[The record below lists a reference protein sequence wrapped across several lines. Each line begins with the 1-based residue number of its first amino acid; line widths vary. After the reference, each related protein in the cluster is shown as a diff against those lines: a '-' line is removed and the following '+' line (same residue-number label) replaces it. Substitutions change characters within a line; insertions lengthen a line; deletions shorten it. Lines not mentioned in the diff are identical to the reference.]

1 MYSGGFWDFF
11 WFAGE
16 KKVAETP
23 FFIRK
28 LGMKAIKLAFILP
41 LLAPSLF
48 LSPIQADASVGSY
61 DTDPLTYY
69 EDITA
74 DSGIELLGELHDLI
88 TTTHKTYTT
97 YDDCKTPEYV
107 AKTDSDGGGDVMEFY
122 SQSSIDKAWGKGS
135 QGTWNREHVW
145 CKSLSNN
152 VWNESYGGSDMHHIR
167 PVESGLNSA
176 RNNSPYGE
184 VVCSSA
190 NALYYENSNND
201 PVALGGH
208 KENDVFEP
216 LDNVKGDVARIIFY
230 LYTHYNDY
238 SNVGGTTNGSGGKFG
253 DLDFSLIVDG
263 SEEQAIETLLAW
275 NELDPV
281 SQQEE
286 DRNEAVAS
294 YQGNRNP
301 FIDHPEYADYI
312 WGDASPSPS
321 FSCPSELKLTLG
333 QTKSIEY
340 SYSGELESLSFVSLD
355 PDVVEVDGE
364 GTVTA
369 LSVGEVTIEVEALVS
384 GVLFE
389 EIIQVSVTAES
400 AASGA
405 YRLLTSIPEQIDG
418 EYVIAY
424 GEKALNASLEEGLDV
439 GSNYVVIA
447 IDGNE
452 ITSDV
457 SAISLRFE
465 SRDGGF
471 DIITPDGNFVYWG
484 SSDDNG
490 LSVASSASASSLN
503 YFSADPDGIGIKGGG
518 GARMRFN
525 NASNQLRFRY
535 YMEKTYVNQKPIKI
549 YKLEEGDGLNEA
561 ISFASAF
568 LTTVTCDGG
577 LTPPSESA
585 WAAMGEKYESI
596 SASAKAHLS
605 SAADEKII
613 LFLER
618 YDYIISKYGTD
629 AYPDFLG
636 RGGNRAGRI
645 GGGGADAIVPIAAV
659 SFSFLALG
667 SLLFLLYR
675 KKEGR

>member
-1 MYSGGFWDFF
+1 
-11 WFAGE
+11 
-16 KKVAETP
+16 
-23 FFIRK
+23 
-28 LGMKAIKLAFILP
+28 MKAISLAFILP
-41 LLAPSLF
+41 LLAPSFF
-48 LSPIQADASVGSY
+48 LSPLEANASVGSY

-74 DSGIELLGELHDLI
+74 SSGVELLGELHDLI
-88 TTTHKTYTT
+88 TTTHKTYTS
-97 YDDCKTPEYV
+97 YADCKNPTYV
-107 AKTDSDGGGDVMEFY
+107 LNTDSDGDGNVMEFY
-122 SQSSIDKAWGKGS
+122 SQASIDSRWGGGA

-152 VWNESYGGSDMHHIR
+152 VWDESYGGSDLHHIR

-184 VVCSSA
+184 VSSSA
-190 NALYYENSNND
+190 KALYYEDSSNN

-216 LDNVKGDVARIIFY
+216 LDIVKGDVARIIFY

-238 SNVGGTTNGSGGKFG
+238 SNVGGTTNGKGGAFG
-253 DLDFSLIVDG
+253 DLKFSMIVDG
-263 SEEQAIETLLAW
+263 TEEVAIDTLLSW

-321 FSCPSELKLTLG
+321 FSCPAEMKLSLG

-340 SYSGELESLSFVSLD
+340 SRSGELESLSFVSLD

-369 LSVGEVTIEVEALVS
+369 LSVGETAIEVEALVS
-384 GVLFE
+384 GELFE
-389 EIIQVSVTAES
+389 ELIQVSVTATS
-400 AASGA
+400 VSSGA
-405 YRLLTSIPEQIDG
+405 YRLLDSIPEQIDG

-439 GSNYVVIA
+439 VSNYVEIA
-447 IDGNE
+447 IDGKE
-452 ITSDV
+452 ITSDA

-465 SRDGGF
+465 SRDDGF
-471 DIITPDGNFVYWG
+471 DILTPKGNYVYWA
-484 SSDDNG
+484 SNKDNG
-490 LSVASSASASSLN
+490 LSIGSTASSATLNHFSL
-503 YFSADPDGIGIKGGG
+503 DQDGLGIKGSGN
-518 GARMRFN
+518 ARLRFN
-525 NASNQLRFRY
+525 KASNQLRFRY
-535 YMEKTYVNQKPIKI
+535 YKEDTYTSQQAIQI
-549 YKLEEGDGLNEA
+549 YKLEEDAGLDEA
-561 ISFASAF
+561 ISFASLF
-568 LTTVTCDGG
+568 LATVTCDGG
-577 LTPPSESA
+577 YTPPSESA
-585 WAAMGEKYESI
+585 WAAMGEKYEVLS
-596 SASAKAHLS
+596 SSAKAYLS
-605 SAADEKII
+605 SATDETII

-629 AYPDFLG
+629 AYSDFLG

-645 GGGGADAIVPIAAV
+645 DGGGAYAIAPIAAV
-659 SFSFLALG
+659 SLSFLAIG
-667 SLLFLLYR
+667 SLLFLLCR
-675 KKEGR
+675 KKESR

>member
-1 MYSGGFWDFF
+1 
-11 WFAGE
+11 
-16 KKVAETP
+16 
-23 FFIRK
+23 
-28 LGMKAIKLAFILP
+28 MKAIKLAFILP

-74 DSGIELLGELHDLI
+74 ASGVELLGELHDLLA
-88 TTTHKTYTT
+88 TTHRTYTA
-97 YDDCKTPEYV
+97 YADCKNPVYV
-107 AKTDSDGGGDVMEFY
+107 ANTDSDYNGEVMEFY
-122 SQSSIDKAWGKGS
+122 SQTSIDASWGGGK

-152 VWNESYGGSDMHHIR
+152 VWDESYGGSDMHHIR

-184 VVCSSA
+184 VSSSA
-190 NALYYENSNND
+190 NALYYEDSNNN
-201 PVALGGH
+201 PVALGGY

-216 LDNVKGDVARIIFY
+216 LDEVKGDVARIIFY

-238 SNVGGTTNGSGGKFG
+238 SNVGGTTNGRGRCG
-253 DLDFSLIVDG
+253 DLSFSMIVDG
-263 SEEQAIETLLAW
+263 NEDEAIDTLLSW

-301 FIDHPEYADYI
+301 FIDHPEYAEYI

-333 QTKSIEY
+333 QTKSIECG
-340 SYSGELESLSFVSLD
+340 YSGELESLSFVSLD
-355 PDVVEVDGE
+355 PDVVEVDGK

-369 LSVGEVTIEVEALVS
+369 LSVGEAAIEVEALVS
-384 GVLFE
+384 GELFE
-389 EIIQVSVTAES
+389 EIVQVSVTAES
-400 AASGA
+400 LTSGA
-405 YRLLTSIPEQIDG
+405 YRLLESIPEQIDG

-424 GEKALNASLEEGLDV
+424 GKKALNASLEEGLDV
-439 GSNYVVIA
+439 VNNYVEIA
-447 IDGNE
+447 IGGKE

-471 DIITPDGNFVYWG
+471 DIRTPKGNYVYRNQD
-484 SSDDNG
+484 SNG
-490 LSVASSASASSLN
+490 LSIASTPSSSTLN
-503 YFSADPDGIGIKGGG
+503 YFTLDADVLGIKGSGN
-518 GARMRFN
+518 ARLRFN
-525 NASNQLRFRY
+525 KTANQLRFRY
-535 YMEKTYVNQKPIKI
+535 YKESTYDAQQAIQI
-549 YKLEEGDGLNEA
+549 YKLEEDDGLNEA
-561 ISFASAF
+561 ISFASTF

-577 LTPPSESA
+577 YTPPSESA

-596 SASAKAHLS
+596 SASAKAHLF

-645 GGGGADAIVPIAAV
+645 GGGGADAIVSIAAV
-659 SFSFLALG
+659 SLSFLALG
-667 SLLFLLYR
+667 PLLFLLYR

>member
-1 MYSGGFWDFF
+1 MGLLLVRGR
-11 WFAGE
+11 

-41 LLAPSLF
+41 LLTPSLF

-74 DSGIELLGELHDLI
+74 ASGVELLGELHDLI

-107 AKTDSDGGGDVMEFY
+107 VKTDSDGGGDVMEFY
-122 SQSSIDKAWGKGS
+122 SQNSIDKAWGKGS

-184 VVCSSA
+184 VSSSA
-190 NALYYENSNND
+190 NALYYEDSNNNR
-201 PVALGGH
+201 VALGGH

-301 FIDHPEYADYI
+301 FIDHPEYAEYI

-369 LSVGEVTIEVEALVS
+369 LSVGEATIEVEALVS

-389 EIIQVSVTAES
+389 KIVQVSVTAAS
-400 AASGA
+400 AVSGA

-439 GSNYVVIA
+439 RSNYVEIT
-447 IDGNE
+447 IDGDM
-452 ITSDV
+452 ITSDA

-471 DIITPDGNFVYWG
+471 DILTPEGNYVYWG
-484 SSDDNG
+484 GVDKNG
-490 LSVASSASASSLN
+490 LSIGSGSSSSTLN
-503 YFSADPDGIGIKGGG
+503 HFTLDKDGLGIKGSGN
-518 GARMRFN
+518 ARLRFN
-525 NASNQLRFRY
+525 NASDELRFRY
-535 YMEKTYVNQKPIKI
+535 YKESTYDAQQAIQI
-549 YKLEEGDGLNEA
+549 YKLEEDDGLNEA

-577 LTPPSESA
+577 YTPPSETA

-596 SASAKAHLS
+596 SASAKAYLS
-605 SAADEKII
+605 SASDEAII

-645 GGGGADAIVPIAAV
+645 GGGGADAIVSIAAV
-659 SFSFLALG
+659 SLSFLALG

>member
-1 MYSGGFWDFF
+1 
-11 WFAGE
+11 
-16 KKVAETP
+16 
-23 FFIRK
+23 
-28 LGMKAIKLAFILP
+28 MKAIKLAFILP

-48 LSPIQADASVGSY
+48 LSPIQADAAVGSY

-74 DSGIELLGELHDLI
+74 ASGVELLGELHDLLA
-88 TTTHKTYTT
+88 TTHRTYTT
-97 YDDCKTPEYV
+97 YADCKNPVYV
-107 AKTDSDGGGDVMEFY
+107 ANTDSDYNGEVMEFY
-122 SQSSIDKAWGKGS
+122 SQTSIDASWGGGK

-145 CKSLSNN
+145 CKSLSND
-152 VWNESYGGSDMHHIR
+152 VWDESYGGSDMHHIR

-190 NALYYENSNND
+190 NALYYEDSNNN

-253 DLDFSLIVDG
+253 DLDFSFIVDG

-321 FSCPSELKLTLG
+321 FSCPSEMKLSLG
-333 QTKSIEY
+333 QTKSIDYTCSE
-340 SYSGELESLSFVSLD
+340 EPESLSFVSLD

-369 LSVGEVTIEVEALVS
+369 LSVGEAAIEVEALVS
-384 GVLFE
+384 GELFE
-389 EIIQVSVTAES
+389 EIVQVSVTAES
-400 AASGA
+400 LTSGA
-405 YRLLTSIPEQIDG
+405 YRLLESIPEPIDG

-439 GSNYVVIA
+439 VNNYVEIA
-447 IDGNE
+447 IDGDE

-471 DIITPDGNFVYWG
+471 DILTPKGNYVYWG
-484 SSDDNG
+484 GVDKNG
-490 LSVASSASASSLN
+490 LSIGSGASSSTLN
-503 YFSADPDGIGIKGGG
+503 HFTLDEDGLGIKGSGN
-518 GARMRFN
+518 ARLRFN
-525 NASNQLRFRY
+525 KASDEHRFRY
-535 YMEKTYVNQKPIKI
+535 YKKETYTGQQGIQI
-549 YKLEEGDGLNEA
+549 YKLEEDDGLNEA

-577 LTPPSESA
+577 FTPPSESA

-596 SASAKAHLS
+596 SASAKAYLS
-605 SAADEKII
+605 SATDEKII

-636 RGGNRAGRI
+636 RGSNRAGRI

-659 SFSFLALG
+659 SLSFLALG

-675 KKEGR
+675 KKKGR

>member
-1 MYSGGFWDFF
+1 
-11 WFAGE
+11 
-16 KKVAETP
+16 
-23 FFIRK
+23 
-28 LGMKAIKLAFILP
+28 MKAIKLAFILP

-48 LSPIQADASVGSY
+48 LSPMQADAAVGSY

-74 DSGIELLGELHDLI
+74 ASGVELLGELHDLLA
-88 TTTHKTYTT
+88 TTHRTYTA
-97 YDDCKTPEYV
+97 YADCKNPVYV
-107 AKTDSDGGGDVMEFY
+107 ANTDSDYNGEVMEFY
-122 SQSSIDKAWGKGS
+122 SQTSIDASWGGGK

-152 VWNESYGGSDMHHIR
+152 VWDESYGGSDMHHIR

-184 VVCSSA
+184 VSSSA
-190 NALYYENSNND
+190 NDLYYEDSNNNR
-201 PVALGGH
+201 VALGGH

-238 SNVGGTTNGSGGKFG
+238 SNVGGTTNGRGRCG
-253 DLDFSLIVDG
+253 DLSFSMIVDG
-263 SEEQAIETLLAW
+263 NEDEAIDTLLSW

-312 WGDASPSPS
+312 WGDASPLPS

-333 QTKSIEY
+333 QTKSIECG
-340 SYSGELESLSFVSLD
+340 YSGELESLSFVSLD

-369 LSVGEVTIEVEALVS
+369 LSVGEATIEVEALVS
-384 GVLFE
+384 GELFE
-389 EIIQVSVTAES
+389 EIVQVIVTAES
-400 AASGA
+400 LTSGA
-405 YRLLTSIPEQIDG
+405 YRLLKSIPEQIDG

-439 GSNYVVIA
+439 GSNYVEIA
-447 IDGNE
+447 IDGGE

-471 DIITPDGNFVYWG
+471 DIRTPKGNYVYRNQD
-484 SSDDNG
+484 SNG
-490 LSVASSASASSLN
+490 LSIASTPSSSTLN
-503 YFSADPDGIGIKGGG
+503 YFTLDGDELGIKGSGN
-518 GARMRFN
+518 ARLRFN
-525 NASNQLRFRY
+525 ETANQLRFRY
-535 YMEKTYVNQKPIKI
+535 YKESTYDAQQAIQI
-549 YKLEEGDGLNEA
+549 YKLEEDDGLNEA
-561 ISFASAF
+561 ISFASTF

-577 LTPPSESA
+577 YTPPSESA
-585 WAAMGEKYESI
+585 WAAMGEKFESI
-596 SASAKAHLS
+596 SASAKAYLS
-605 SAADEKII
+605 SATDETII

-645 GGGGADAIVPIAAV
+645 GGGGADAIVSIAAV
-659 SFSFLALG
+659 SLSFLALG

>member
-1 MYSGGFWDFF
+1 MGLLLVWGR
-11 WFAGE
+11 

-23 FFIRK
+23 LFIRK

-48 LSPIQADASVGSY
+48 LSPIQADAAVGSY

-97 YDDCKTPEYV
+97 YEDCKTPEYV
-107 AKTDSDGGGDVMEFY
+107 VKTDSDGGGDVMEFY
-122 SQSSIDKAWGKGS
+122 SQTSIDKAWGKGN

-152 VWNESYGGSDMHHIR
+152 VWDESYGGSDMHHIR

-184 VVCSSA
+184 VSSSA
-190 NALYYENSNND
+190 KALYYEDANNN

-230 LYTHYNDY
+230 LYTHYSDY
-238 SNVGGTTNGSGGKFG
+238 SNVGGTTNGRGGAFG
-253 DLDFSLIVDG
+253 DLDFCMIVEG
-263 SEEQAIETLLAW
+263 TEEEAINTLLAW

-321 FSCPSELKLTLG
+321 FSCPSEMKLSLG
-333 QTKSIEY
+333 QTKSIDYTCSE
-340 SYSGELESLSFVSLD
+340 EPESLSFVSLD
-355 PDVVEVDGE
+355 PDVVAVDGE

-369 LSVGEVTIEVEALVS
+369 LSVGEAAIEVEALVS
-384 GVLFE
+384 GELFE
-389 EIIQVSVTAES
+389 EIVQVSVTAES
-400 AASGA
+400 LTSGT
-405 YRLLTSIPEQIDG
+405 YRLLKSIPEQIDG

-439 GSNYVVIA
+439 VNNFVKIE
-447 IDGNE
+447 IDRDE

-471 DIITPDGNFVYWG
+471 DIITPDGNYVYWG
-484 SSDDNG
+484 SSDSNG

-503 YFSADPDGIGIKGGG
+503 YFSVDPDGLGIKGGG

-525 NASNQLRFRY
+525 NDSNQLRFRY
-535 YMEKTYVNQKPIKI
+535 YKENTYDGQQGIQI
-549 YKLEEGDGLNEA
+549 YKLEEDDGLNEA
-561 ISFASAF
+561 ISFALTF

-577 LTPPSESA
+577 YTPPSESA
-585 WAAMGEKYESI
+585 WAAMGEEYESI
-596 SASAKAHLS
+596 SASAKAYLS
-605 SAADEKII
+605 SATDEKII

-659 SFSFLALG
+659 SLSFLALG

>member
-1 MYSGGFWDFF
+1 
-11 WFAGE
+11 
-16 KKVAETP
+16 
-23 FFIRK
+23 
-28 LGMKAIKLAFILP
+28 MKAIKLAFILP

-48 LSPIQADASVGSY
+48 LSPIQADAAVGAY

-69 EDITA
+69 GDITA

-97 YDDCKTPEYV
+97 YEDCKTPEYV
-107 AKTDSDGGGDVMEFY
+107 VKTDSDGGGDVMEFY
-122 SQSSIDKAWGKGS
+122 SQTSIDKAWGKGN

-145 CKSLSNN
+145 CKSLSNG

-184 VVCSSA
+184 VSSSA
-190 NALYYENSNND
+190 KALYYEDANNN

-253 DLDFSLIVDG
+253 DLNFSFIVDG

-321 FSCPSELKLTLG
+321 FSCPSEMKLSLG
-333 QTKSIEY
+333 QTKSIDY
-340 SYSGELESLSFVSLD
+340 ACSGELESLSFVSLD

-364 GTVTA
+364 GAVTA
-369 LSVGEVTIEVEALVS
+369 LSVGEAAIEVEALVS
-384 GVLFE
+384 GELFE
-389 EIIQVSVTAES
+389 EIVQVSVTAES
-400 AASGA
+400 LTSGT
-405 YRLLTSIPEQIDG
+405 YRLLKSIPEQIDG

-439 GSNYVVIA
+439 VNNYVKIV
-447 IDGNE
+447 IDGDE

-471 DIITPDGNFVYWG
+471 DIITPDGNYVYWG
-484 SSDDNG
+484 FSDSNG

-503 YFSADPDGIGIKGGG
+503 YFSVDPDGLGIKGSGN
-518 GARMRFN
+518 ARLRFN
-525 NASNQLRFRY
+525 KASDELRFRY
-535 YMEKTYVNQKPIKI
+535 YKKETYTGQQGIQI
-549 YKLEEGDGLNEA
+549 YKLEEDDGLNEA
-561 ISFASAF
+561 ISFASTF
-568 LTTVTCDGG
+568 LTTVTCNDGY
-577 LTPPSESA
+577 TPPSESA
-585 WAAMGEKYESI
+585 WAAMGEEYESI

-605 SAADEKII
+605 SATDEKII

-636 RGGNRAGRI
+636 RGSNRAGRI

-659 SFSFLALG
+659 SLSFLALG

-675 KKEGR
+675 KKKGR

>member
-1 MYSGGFWDFF
+1 
-11 WFAGE
+11 
-16 KKVAETP
+16 
-23 FFIRK
+23 
-28 LGMKAIKLAFILP
+28 MKAIKLAFILP

-48 LSPIQADASVGSY
+48 LSPIQADAAVGSY

-74 DSGIELLGELHDLI
+74 ASGVELLGELHDLLA
-88 TTTHKTYTT
+88 TTHRTYTT
-97 YDDCKTPEYV
+97 YADCKNPVYV
-107 AKTDSDGGGDVMEFY
+107 ANTDSDYNGEVTEFY
-122 SQSSIDKAWGKGS
+122 SQTSIDASWGGGK

-145 CKSLSNN
+145 CKSLSND

-184 VVCSSA
+184 VSSSA
-190 NALYYENSNND
+190 KALYYEDANNN

-238 SNVGGTTNGSGGKFG
+238 SNVGGTTNGSGRKFG
-253 DLDFSLIVDG
+253 DLDFSFIVDG

-321 FSCPSELKLTLG
+321 FSCPSEMKLSLG
-333 QTKSIEY
+333 QTKSIDY
-340 SYSGELESLSFVSLD
+340 TYSGELESLSFVSLD

-369 LSVGEVTIEVEALVS
+369 LSVGEAAIEVEASIS
-384 GVLFE
+384 GELFE
-389 EIIQVSVTAES
+389 QLIHVSVV
-400 AASGA
+400 ASSVSSGG
-405 YRLLTSIPEQIDG
+405 YRLLTDIPEQIDG
-418 EYVIAY
+418 QYVIAF
-424 GEKALNASLEEGLDV
+424 EQKALNASLEEGLDV
-439 GSNYVVIA
+439 GSNYVEIE
-447 IDGNE
+447 IDGNM
-452 ITSDV
+452 IASDA

-471 DIITPDGNFVYWG
+471 DIITPDGNYVYWG
-484 SSDDNG
+484 SSDSNG

-503 YFSADPDGIGIKGGG
+503 YFSVDPDGLGIKGSGN
-518 GARMRFN
+518 ARLRFN
-525 NASNQLRFRY
+525 NASNETRFRY
-535 YMEKTYVNQKPIKI
+535 YKEGTYTRQEAIQI
-549 YKLEEGDGLNEA
+549 YKLEEDDGLNEA
-561 ISFASAF
+561 ISFASSF
-568 LTTVTCDGG
+568 LANIICDGG
-577 LTPPSESA
+577 HTPPSESA
-585 WAAMGEKYESI
+585 WAVMGEKYESI

-605 SAADEKII
+605 SAADEAII

-659 SFSFLALG
+659 SLSFLALG
-667 SLLFLLYR
+667 SFVFLLS
-675 KKEGR
+675 KKKGRR

>member
-1 MYSGGFWDFF
+1 MGLLLVWGR
-11 WFAGE
+11 

-23 FFIRK
+23 LFIRK

-48 LSPIQADASVGSY
+48 LSPIQADAAVGSY

-97 YDDCKTPEYV
+97 YEDCKTPEYV
-107 AKTDSDGGGDVMEFY
+107 VKTDSDGGGDVMEFY
-122 SQSSIDKAWGKGS
+122 SQTSIDKAWGKGN

-145 CKSLSNN
+145 CKSLSND

-184 VVCSSA
+184 VSSSA
-190 NALYYENSNND
+190 NALYYEDSNNN

-253 DLDFSLIVDG
+253 DLDFSFIVDG
-263 SEEQAIETLLAW
+263 SEEQAIETLLTW

-321 FSCPSELKLTLG
+321 FSCPSEMKLSLG
-333 QTKSIEY
+333 QTKSIDYTCSE
-340 SYSGELESLSFVSLD
+340 EPESLSFVSLD

-369 LSVGEVTIEVEALVS
+369 LSVGEAAIEVEALVS
-384 GVLFE
+384 GELFE
-389 EIIQVSVTAES
+389 EIVQVSVTAES
-400 AASGA
+400 LTSGT
-405 YRLLTSIPEQIDG
+405 YRLLKSIPEQIDG

-439 GSNYVVIA
+439 VNNYVEIE
-447 IDGNE
+447 IDGDE

-471 DIITPDGNFVYWG
+471 DIITPDGNYVYWG
-484 SSDDNG
+484 SSDSNG

-503 YFSADPDGIGIKGGG
+503 YFTVDPDGLGIKGVG

-525 NASNQLRFRY
+525 NDFNSNQLRFRY
-535 YMEKTYVNQKPIKI
+535 YKENTYDRQQGIQI
-549 YKLEEGDGLNEA
+549 YKLKEDDGLNEA
-561 ISFASAF
+561 ISFASTF

-577 LTPPSESA
+577 YTPPSETA
-585 WAAMGEKYESI
+585 WAAMGEEYESI
-596 SASAKAHLS
+596 SASAKAYLS
-605 SAADEKII
+605 SAADEAII

-659 SFSFLALG
+659 SLSFLALG

>member
-1 MYSGGFWDFF
+1 MIS
-11 WFAGE
+11 
-16 KKVAETP
+16 
-23 FFIRK
+23 
-28 LGMKAIKLAFILP
+28 LA
-41 LLAPSLF
+41 
-48 LSPIQADASVGSY
+48 
-61 DTDPLTYY
+61 
-69 EDITA
+69 
-74 DSGIELLGELHDLI
+74 
-88 TTTHKTYTT
+88 TTHRTYTT
-97 YDDCKTPEYV
+97 YADCKNPVYV
-107 AKTDSDGGGDVMEFY
+107 ANTDSDYSGEVMEFY
-122 SQSSIDKAWGKGS
+122 SQTSIDASWGGGK

-152 VWNESYGGSDMHHIR
+152 VWDESYGGSDMHHIR

-184 VVCSSA
+184 VSSSA
-190 NALYYENSNND
+190 KALYYEDSNNS

-238 SNVGGTTNGSGGKFG
+238 SNVGGTTNGRGRCG
-253 DLDFSLIVDG
+253 DLSFSMIVDG
-263 SEEQAIETLLAW
+263 NEDEAIDTLLSW

-301 FIDHPEYADYI
+301 FIDHPEYAEYI

-321 FSCPSELKLTLG
+321 FSCSSEMKLTLG

-340 SYSGELESLSFVSLD
+340 GYSGELESLSFVSLD

-364 GTVTA
+364 GTMIA
-369 LSVGEVTIEVEALVS
+369 LSVGEATIEVEALVS
-384 GVLFE
+384 GELFE
-389 EIIQVSVTAES
+389 DIVQVSVTAES
-400 AASGA
+400 LTSGT
-405 YRLLTSIPEQIDG
+405 YRLLKSIPEQIDG

-424 GEKALNASLEEGLDV
+424 GKKALNASLEEGLDV
-439 GSNYVVIA
+439 GSNYVEIA
-447 IDGNE
+447 IDGEE

-471 DIITPDGNFVYWG
+471 DIITPHGNYVYWG
-484 SSDDNG
+484 SSDSNG
-490 LSVASSASASSLN
+490 FSVASSASASSLN
-503 YFSADPDGIGIKGGG
+503 YFSADPDGLGIKGGG

-535 YMEKTYVNQKPIKI
+535 YKESTYDAQQAIQI
-549 YKLEEGDGLNEA
+549 YKLEEDDGLNEA
-561 ISFASAF
+561 ISFASTF
-568 LTTVTCDGG
+568 LTTVNCDGG
-577 LTPPSESA
+577 YTPPSKSA
-585 WAAMGEKYESI
+585 WAAMGKEYEST
-596 SASAKAHLS
+596 SVSAKAHLS
-605 SAADEKII
+605 SATDETII

-636 RGGNRAGRI
+636 RGGNRVGRI
-645 GGGGADAIVPIAAV
+645 GGGGADAIAPIAVV
-659 SFSFLALG
+659 SLSFLALG

-675 KKEGR
+675 KKEGH

>member
-1 MYSGGFWDFF
+1 
-11 WFAGE
+11 
-16 KKVAETP
+16 
-23 FFIRK
+23 
-28 LGMKAIKLAFILP
+28 MKAIKLAFILP

-48 LSPIQADASVGSY
+48 LSPIQADAAVGSY

-97 YDDCKTPEYV
+97 YEDCKTPVYV
-107 AKTDSDGGGDVMEFY
+107 ANTDSDYNGEVMEFY
-122 SQSSIDKAWGKGS
+122 SQTSIDKAWGKGN

-145 CKSLSNN
+145 CKSLSND

-184 VVCSSA
+184 VSSSA
-190 NALYYENSNND
+190 NALYYEDSNNK

-253 DLDFSLIVDG
+253 DLDFSFIVDG
-263 SEEQAIETLLAW
+263 SEEQAIETLLTW

-321 FSCPSELKLTLG
+321 FSCPSEMKLSLG
-333 QTKSIEY
+333 QTKSIDYTCSE
-340 SYSGELESLSFVSLD
+340 EPESLSFVSLD

-369 LSVGEVTIEVEALVS
+369 LSVGEAAIEVEASIS
-384 GVLFE
+384 GELFE
-389 EIIQVSVTAES
+389 QLIHVSVV
-400 AASGA
+400 ASSVSSGG
-405 YRLLTSIPEQIDG
+405 YRLLTDIPEQIDG
-418 EYVIAY
+418 QYVIAF
-424 GEKALNASLEEGLDV
+424 EQKALNASLEEGLDV
-439 GSNYVVIA
+439 GSNYVEIR
-447 IDGNE
+447 IDGDM
-452 ITSDV
+452 ITSDA

-471 DIITPDGNFVYWG
+471 DILTPKGNYVYWG
-484 SSDDNG
+484 GVDKNG
-490 LSVASSASASSLN
+490 LSIASGASSSTLN
-503 YFSADPDGIGIKGGG
+503 HFTLDEDGLGIKGSGN
-518 GARMRFN
+518 ARLRFN
-525 NASNQLRFRY
+525 KASDELRFRY
-535 YMEKTYVNQKPIKI
+535 YKEETYTYQQGIQI
-549 YKLEEGDGLNEA
+549 YKLEEDDGLNEA

-568 LTTVTCDGG
+568 LTTITCDGG
-577 LTPPSESA
+577 FTPPSETA
-585 WAAMGEKYESI
+585 WAAMGEEYESI

-605 SAADEKII
+605 SATDEQII

-645 GGGGADAIVPIAAV
+645 GGGGADVIVPIAAV
-659 SFSFLALG
+659 SLSFLALG

>member
-1 MYSGGFWDFF
+1 M
-11 WFAGE
+11 
-16 KKVAETP
+16 
-23 FFIRK
+23 
-28 LGMKAIKLAFILP
+28 
-41 LLAPSLF
+41 
-48 LSPIQADASVGSY
+48 QADASVGSY

-97 YDDCKTPEYV
+97 YEDCKTPEYV
-107 AKTDSDGGGDVMEFY
+107 VKTDSDGGGDVMEFY
-122 SQSSIDKAWGKGS
+122 SQTSIDASWGAGK

-145 CKSLSNN
+145 CKSLSNG

-176 RNNSPYGE
+176 RNNSPFGE

-190 NALYYENSNND
+190 NALYYEDSSNK

-216 LDNVKGDVARIIFY
+216 LDKVKGDVARIIFY

-253 DLDFSLIVDG
+253 DLDFSFIVDG
-263 SEEQAIETLLAW
+263 SEEQAIDTLLSW

-312 WGDASPSPS
+312 WGDVSLSPS
-321 FSCPSELKLTLG
+321 FSCPSEMKLSLG
-333 QTKSIEY
+333 QTKSIVY
-340 SYSGELESLSFVSLD
+340 TCSGELESLSFVSLD

-364 GTVTA
+364 GMVTA
-369 LSVGEVTIEVEALVS
+369 LSVGEATIEVEALVS
-384 GVLFE
+384 GELFE
-389 EIIQVSVTAES
+389 EIVQVSVTAES
-400 AASGA
+400 LTSGA
-405 YRLLTSIPEQIDG
+405 YRLLESIPEQIDG

-424 GEKALNASLEEGLDV
+424 GKKALNASLEEGLDV
-439 GSNYVVIA
+439 VNNYVEIA
-447 IDGNE
+447 IGGKE

-471 DIITPDGNFVYWG
+471 DIRTPKGNYVYRNQD
-484 SSDDNG
+484 SNG
-490 LSVASSASASSLN
+490 LSIASTPSSSTLN
-503 YFSADPDGIGIKGGG
+503 YFTLDADVLGIKGSGN
-518 GARMRFN
+518 ARLRFN
-525 NASNQLRFRY
+525 KTANQLRFRY
-535 YMEKTYVNQKPIKI
+535 YKESTYDAQQAIQI
-549 YKLEEGDGLNEA
+549 YKLEGDGLNEA

-577 LTPPSESA
+577 YTPPSESA

-596 SASAKAHLS
+596 SASAKAYLS
-605 SAADEKII
+605 SATDETII

-659 SFSFLALG
+659 SLSFLALG

>member
-11 WFAGE
+11 WFGGE

-48 LSPIQADASVGSY
+48 LSPIQADAAVGSY

-74 DSGIELLGELHDLI
+74 ASGVELLGELHDLLA
-88 TTTHKTYTT
+88 TTHRTYTS
-97 YDDCKTPEYV
+97 YADCKNPVYV
-107 AKTDSDGGGDVMEFY
+107 ANTDSDYNGEVMEFY
-122 SQSSIDKAWGKGS
+122 SQASIDASWGGGK

-145 CKSLSNN
+145 CKSLSNG
-152 VWNESYGGSDMHHIR
+152 VWDESYGGSDMHHIR

-184 VVCSSA
+184 VSSSA
-190 NALYYENSNND
+190 NALYYEDSNNN

-312 WGDASPSPS
+312 WGVASPSPS

-333 QTKSIEY
+333 QTKSIECG
-340 SYSGELESLSFVSLD
+340 YSGELESLSFVSLD
-355 PDVVEVDGE
+355 PDVVVVDGK

-369 LSVGEVTIEVEALVS
+369 LSVGEAAIEVEALVS
-384 GVLFE
+384 GELFE
-389 EIIQVSVTAES
+389 EIVQVSVTAES
-400 AASGA
+400 LTSGA
-405 YRLLTSIPEQIDG
+405 YRLLKSIPEQIDG

-439 GSNYVVIA
+439 GSNYVEIA
-447 IDGNE
+447 IDGGM
-452 ITSDV
+452 ITSDA

-465 SRDGGF
+465 SRDDGF
-471 DIITPDGNFVYWG
+471 GIITPDGNYVYWG
-484 SSDDNG
+484 SSDSNG

-503 YFSADPDGIGIKGGG
+503 YFSADPDGLGIKGGG

-535 YMEKTYVNQKPIKI
+535 YKESTYDAQQAIQI
-549 YKLEEGDGLNEA
+549 YKLEDDDGLNEA
-561 ISFASAF
+561 ISFASSF

-577 LTPPSESA
+577 YTPPSESA
-585 WAAMGEKYESI
+585 WAAMGEEYESI

-605 SAADEKII
+605 SATDETII

-659 SFSFLALG
+659 SLSFLALG

>member
-1 MYSGGFWDFF
+1 
-11 WFAGE
+11 
-16 KKVAETP
+16 
-23 FFIRK
+23 
-28 LGMKAIKLAFILP
+28 MKAIKLAFILP

-122 SQSSIDKAWGKGS
+122 SQNSIDKAWGKGN

-184 VVCSSA
+184 VSSSA
-190 NALYYENSNND
+190 NALYYEDSNNNR
-201 PVALGGH
+201 VALGGH

-301 FIDHPEYADYI
+301 FIDHPEYAEYI
-312 WGDASPSPS
+312 WGDASSSPS

-340 SYSGELESLSFVSLD
+340 GYSGVLESLSFVSLD
-355 PDVVEVDGE
+355 PNVVEVDGE

-369 LSVGEVTIEVEALVS
+369 LSVGEATIEVEALVS

-389 EIIQVSVTAES
+389 EIIQVSVSAES
-400 AASGA
+400 LTSRA
-405 YRLLTSIPEQIDG
+405 YRLLESIPEQIDG
-418 EYVIAY
+418 EYVIAS
-424 GEKALNASLEEGLDV
+424 GKKALNASLEEGLDV
-439 GSNYVVIA
+439 DSNYVEIA
-447 IDGNE
+447 IGEDE

-471 DIITPDGNFVYWG
+471 DILTPEGNFVYWG
-484 SSDDNG
+484 GVDKNG
-490 LSVASSASASSLN
+490 LSIGSGSSSSTLN
-503 YFSADPDGIGIKGGG
+503 HFTLDKDGLGIKGSGN
-518 GARMRFN
+518 ARLRFN
-525 NASNQLRFRY
+525 NASDELRFRY
-535 YMEKTYVNQKPIKI
+535 YKESTYDAQQAIQI
-549 YKLEEGDGLNEA
+549 YKLEEDDGLNEA

-577 LTPPSESA
+577 DTPPSETA

-605 SAADEKII
+605 SATDEKII

-659 SFSFLALG
+659 SLSFLALG

>member
-1 MYSGGFWDFF
+1 
-11 WFAGE
+11 
-16 KKVAETP
+16 
-23 FFIRK
+23 
-28 LGMKAIKLAFILP
+28 MKAIKLAFILP

-48 LSPIQADASVGSY
+48 LSPIQADAAVGSY

-74 DSGIELLGELHDLI
+74 ASGVELLGELHDLLA
-88 TTTHKTYTT
+88 TTHRTYTT
-97 YDDCKTPEYV
+97 YADCKNPVYV
-107 AKTDSDGGGDVMEFY
+107 ANTDSDYNGEVMEFY
-122 SQSSIDKAWGKGS
+122 SQTSIDKAWGKGN

-145 CKSLSNN
+145 CKSLSND

-184 VVCSSA
+184 VSSSA
-190 NALYYENSNND
+190 NALYYEDSNNN

-238 SNVGGTTNGSGGKFG
+238 SNVGGTTNGRGGAFG
-253 DLDFSLIVDG
+253 DLDFCMIVDG
-263 SEEQAIETLLAW
+263 TEEEAINTLLSW

-281 SQQEE
+281 STKEE
-286 DRNEAVAS
+286 ERNEAVAY

-321 FSCPSELKLTLG
+321 FSCPSKLELSLG
-333 QTKSIEY
+333 QTKAIEF
-340 SYSGELESLSFVSLD
+340 SYSGELESLSFLSLD
-355 PDVVEVDGE
+355 PNVAEVDQE
-364 GTVTA
+364 GT
-369 LSVGEVTIEVEALVS
+369 LSAVSIGETSIEVKASIS
-384 GVLFE
+384 GELFE
-389 EIIQVSVTAES
+389 QLIHVSVV
-400 AASGA
+400 ASSVSSGG
-405 YRLLTSIPEQIDG
+405 YRLLTDIPEQIDG

-439 GSNYVVIA
+439 GSNYVKIA
-447 IDGNE
+447 IDGDE

-471 DIITPDGNFVYWG
+471 DILTPKGNYVYWG
-484 SSDDNG
+484 GVDKNG
-490 LSVASSASASSLN
+490 LSIGSGASSSTLN
-503 YFSADPDGIGIKGGG
+503 HFTLDEDGLGIKGSSN
-518 GARMRFN
+518 ARLRFN
-525 NASNQLRFRY
+525 KASDELRFRY
-535 YMEKTYVNQKPIKI
+535 YKKETYTGQQGIQI
-549 YKLEEGDGLNEA
+549 YKLEEDDGLNEA
-561 ISFASAF
+561 ISFASTF

-577 LTPPSESA
+577 YTPPSESA
-585 WAAMGEKYESI
+585 WAAMGEEYETLFS
-596 SASAKAHLS
+596 SAKAYLS
-605 SAADEKII
+605 SATDETII

-659 SFSFLALG
+659 SLSFLALG
-667 SLLFLLYR
+667 PLLFLLYR

>member
-1 MYSGGFWDFF
+1 
-11 WFAGE
+11 
-16 KKVAETP
+16 
-23 FFIRK
+23 
-28 LGMKAIKLAFILP
+28 MKAIKLAFILP

-48 LSPIQADASVGSY
+48 LSPIQADAAVGSY

-97 YDDCKTPEYV
+97 YEDCKTPEYV
-107 AKTDSDGGGDVMEFY
+107 VKTDSDGGGDVMEFY
-122 SQSSIDKAWGKGS
+122 SQTSIDKAWGKGN

-145 CKSLSNN
+145 CKSLSND
-152 VWNESYGGSDMHHIR
+152 VWNESYGGADMHHIR

-184 VVCSSA
+184 VSSSA
-190 NALYYENSNND
+190 NALYYEDSNNK

-253 DLDFSLIVDG
+253 DLDFSFIVDG
-263 SEEQAIETLLAW
+263 SEEQAIETLLTW

-301 FIDHPEYADYI
+301 FIDHPEYANYI
-312 WGDASPSPS
+312 WGDASPSPY
-321 FSCPSELKLTLG
+321 FSCPSEMKLSLG
-333 QTKSIEY
+333 QTKSIDYTCSE
-340 SYSGELESLSFVSLD
+340 EPESLSFVSLD

-369 LSVGEVTIEVEALVS
+369 LSVGEAAIEVEALVS
-384 GVLFE
+384 GELFE
-389 EIIQVSVTAES
+389 EIVQVSVTAES
-400 AASGA
+400 LTSGT
-405 YRLLTSIPEQIDG
+405 YRLLKSIPEQIDG

-439 GSNYVVIA
+439 VNNYVEIE
-447 IDGNE
+447 IDGDE

-457 SAISLRFE
+457 SAISLRFK

-471 DIITPDGNFVYWG
+471 DIITPDGNYVYWG
-484 SSDDNG
+484 SSDSNG

-503 YFSADPDGIGIKGGG
+503 YFTVDPDGLGIKGGG

-525 NASNQLRFRY
+525 NNSNQLRFRY
-535 YMEKTYVNQKPIKI
+535 YKENTYGDQQGIQI
-549 YKLEEGDGLNEA
+549 YKLKEDDGLNEA
-561 ISFASAF
+561 ISFASTF

-577 LTPPSESA
+577 YTPPSEAA
-585 WAAMGEKYESI
+585 WAAMGEEYESI
-596 SASAKAHLS
+596 SASAKAYLS
-605 SAADEKII
+605 SAADEAII

-659 SFSFLALG
+659 SLSFLALG

>member
-1 MYSGGFWDFF
+1 MGLLLVWGR
-11 WFAGE
+11 

-28 LGMKAIKLAFILP
+28 LDMKAIKLAFILP

-48 LSPIQADASVGSY
+48 LSPIQADAAVGSY

-97 YDDCKTPEYV
+97 YEDCKTPEYV

-122 SQSSIDKAWGKGS
+122 SQTSIDKAWGKGN

-145 CKSLSNN
+145 CKSLSND

-190 NALYYENSNND
+190 NALYYEDSNNN

-253 DLDFSLIVDG
+253 DLDFSFIVDG

-321 FSCPSELKLTLG
+321 FSCPSEMKLSLG
-333 QTKSIEY
+333 QTKSIDYTCSE
-340 SYSGELESLSFVSLD
+340 EPESLSFVSLD

-369 LSVGEVTIEVEALVS
+369 LSVGEAAIEVEALVS
-384 GVLFE
+384 GELFE
-389 EIIQVSVTAES
+389 EIVQVSVTAES
-400 AASGA
+400 LTSGA
-405 YRLLTSIPEQIDG
+405 YRLLKSIPEQIDG

-439 GSNYVVIA
+439 GSNYVEIR
-447 IDGNE
+447 IDGDM
-452 ITSDV
+452 ITSDA

-471 DIITPDGNFVYWG
+471 DILTPKGNYVYWG
-484 SSDDNG
+484 GVDKNG
-490 LSVASSASASSLN
+490 LSIGSGASSSTLN
-503 YFSADPDGIGIKGGG
+503 HFTLDEDGLGIKGSGN
-518 GARMRFN
+518 ARLRFN
-525 NASNQLRFRY
+525 KASDELRFRY
-535 YMEKTYVNQKPIKI
+535 YKKETYTGQQGIQI
-549 YKLEEGDGLNEA
+549 YKLEEDDGLNEA
-561 ISFASAF
+561 ISFASTF
-568 LTTVTCDGG
+568 LTTVTCDDGF
-577 LTPPSESA
+577 TPPSESA
-585 WAAMGEKYESI
+585 WAAMGEEYELI
-596 SASAKAHLS
+596 SASAKAYLS
-605 SAADEKII
+605 SASDEAII

-659 SFSFLALG
+659 SLSFLALG

>member
-1 MYSGGFWDFF
+1 
-11 WFAGE
+11 
-16 KKVAETP
+16 
-23 FFIRK
+23 
-28 LGMKAIKLAFILP
+28 MKAIKLAFILP

-48 LSPIQADASVGSY
+48 LSPIQADAAVGSY

-97 YDDCKTPEYV
+97 YEDCKTPEYV

-122 SQSSIDKAWGKGS
+122 SQTSIDKAWGKGN

-145 CKSLSNN
+145 CKSLSND

-176 RNNSPYGE
+176 RNNSP
-184 VVCSSA
+184 SA
-190 NALYYENSNND
+190 NALYYEDSNNN

-253 DLDFSLIVDG
+253 DLDFSFIVDG

-321 FSCPSELKLTLG
+321 FSCPSEMKLSLG
-333 QTKSIEY
+333 QTKSIDYTCSE
-340 SYSGELESLSFVSLD
+340 EPESLSFVSLD

-369 LSVGEVTIEVEALVS
+369 LSVGEAAIEVEALVS
-384 GVLFE
+384 GELFE
-389 EIIQVSVTAES
+389 EIVQVSVTAES
-400 AASGA
+400 LTSGA
-405 YRLLTSIPEQIDG
+405 YRLLKSIPEQIDG

-439 GSNYVVIA
+439 GSNYVEIR
-447 IDGNE
+447 IDGDM
-452 ITSDV
+452 ITSDA

-471 DIITPDGNFVYWG
+471 DILTPKGNYVYWG
-484 SSDDNG
+484 GVDKNG
-490 LSVASSASASSLN
+490 LSIGSGASSSTLN
-503 YFSADPDGIGIKGGG
+503 HFTLDEDGLGIKGSGN
-518 GARMRFN
+518 ARLRFN
-525 NASNQLRFRY
+525 KASDELRFRY
-535 YMEKTYVNQKPIKI
+535 YKKETYTGQQGIQI
-549 YKLEEGDGLNEA
+549 YKLEEDDGLNEA
-561 ISFASAF
+561 ISFASTF
-568 LTTVTCDGG
+568 LTTVTCDDGF
-577 LTPPSESA
+577 TPPSESA
-585 WAAMGEKYESI
+585 WAAMGEEYELI
-596 SASAKAHLS
+596 SASAKAYLS
-605 SAADEKII
+605 SASDEAII

-659 SFSFLALG
+659 SLSFLALG